1 MSFDDIKFNSEYSP
15 DDIQKITKGFVD
27 MVKYLKNNESYF
39 SSVVNECDKA
49 LGDLYHY
56 CELYYPT
63 DRSGKTKVVQG
74 IRDISITRRKAKD
87 MLELTDS
94 IIKLDTPIINDVYKM
109 SNTVTKSYIKLFLK
123 ERVYVPRVLNELFED
138 EDEGEE

>member
-15 DDIQKITKGFVD
+15 NDIQKITKGFVD
-27 MVKYLKNNESYF
+27 MVKYLKQNESYF

-56 CELYYPT
+56 CELHYPT

-138 EDEGEE
+138 EAEIS